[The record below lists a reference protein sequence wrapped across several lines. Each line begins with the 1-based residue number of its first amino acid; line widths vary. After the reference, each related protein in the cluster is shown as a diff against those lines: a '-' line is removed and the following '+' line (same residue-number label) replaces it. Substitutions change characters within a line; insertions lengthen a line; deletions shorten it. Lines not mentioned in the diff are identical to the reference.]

1 MQIGQNTSDNKA
13 TTVCF
18 DEALI
23 RRYDGRG
30 PRYTSYPTALQ
41 FDEQFAIDDYLA
53 AVMASN
59 VIRTVTNMSNVLRNQ
74 ATDGQSR
81 IRLEIA

>member
-1 MQIGQNTSDNKA
+1 MAILESDN
-13 TTVCF
+13 VCF

-41 FDEQFAIDDYLA
+41 FSPELTIDAYRA
-53 AVMASN
+53 NA
-59 VIRTVTNMSNVLRNQ
+59 
-74 ATDGQSR
+74 
-81 IRLEIA
+81 